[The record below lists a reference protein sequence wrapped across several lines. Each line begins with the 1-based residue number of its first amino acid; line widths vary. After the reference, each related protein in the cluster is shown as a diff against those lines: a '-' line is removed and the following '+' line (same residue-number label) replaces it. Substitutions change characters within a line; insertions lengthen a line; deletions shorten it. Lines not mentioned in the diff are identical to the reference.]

1 MKFLPFWRVF
11 CEFLRKSEVV
21 GVSNVSGIS
30 AALGVVVVACII
42 AVACMPANECV
53 PDVASISLLLA
64 FLYFLI
70 LLGSLLLL
78 AYLRPSDY
86 GFQTVI
92 FFCYRSI
99 GLPNTRLA
107 NSRKYRTIW
116 SRPQSIGLTDM
127 GLAKSYQM
135 PSSGIYSYCQ
145 ARRYMKK
152 ILTSGVVKK
161 FLVNLR
167 LLTGHQ
173 VYGH

>member
-30 AALGVVVVACII
+30 AALGIVVVACII
-42 AVACMPANECV
+42 AVACMHANECV
-53 PDVASISLLLA
+53 PDIASISLLLA
-64 FLYFLI
+64 FLYFLM

-78 AYLRPSDY
+78 AYLRPSDF

-92 FFCYRSI
+92 FFLLS
-99 GLPNTRLA
+99 
-107 NSRKYRTIW
+107 KYRTTEYRTGKFEKISDYLIKATIYW
-116 SRPQSIGLTDM
+116 TNGYGTRKKL
-127 GLAKSYQM
+127 
-135 PSSGIYSYCQ
+135 SSGIYAYCQ

-152 ILTSGVVKK
+152 ILTSGVVKN
-161 FLVNLR
+161 FLVNSC

-173 VYGH
+173 VHGH